1 MVLAFKFSLISK
13 RKLFKMKDRK
23 LIVAMVILGVLAVVL
38 GFNSALVNANKPGN
52 KAIVVEFTNPLNS
65 VVSVDTFYVD
75 ADIDGTSFGEQFPMW
90 IVLSTC
96 PDNASFSG
104 EADMGVKNLADLLE
118 HECSTPDSL
127 QHEIGLKYGQI
138 IATWIEE

>member
-52 KAIVVEFTNPLNS
+52 KAIVV
-65 VVSVDTFYVD
+65 DTFYVD

-96 PDNASFSG
+96 PDNASFIG
-104 EADMGVKNLADLLE
+104 EADMEVKNLADLLE